1 MNTPSP
7 QIPLNKGYRDEFA
20 LDLGWTVSGNAST
33 GAWERA
39 VSEEIIFNNQP
50 ATPNEDF
57 VGDIGNKCYITG
69 ANNNGSLSADDVD
82 NGNTLLRSPVFNLT
96 SYIDPYINFKS
107 YFINVQGNS
116 TPNDSLIMRIS
127 NGTNTAV
134 LRFYNTTV
142 YGWRSDNFR
151 VADFV
156 TPTANMRFEVETADR
171 TPGHVLEAA
180 FDLFEVVDS
189 GATSIQS
196 FTTETEGIKVYPNP
210 FKSDFSVE
218 ILSNELIGQQL
229 QVFDLNG
236 RLLFSKEVNHTGV
249 HSIEINKIPSGFY
262 MLKIGSKAIKLIKD

>member
-1 MNTPSP
+1 
-7 QIPLNKGYRDEFA
+7 
-20 LDLGWTVSGNAST
+20 
-33 GAWERA
+33 
-39 VSEEIIFNNQP
+39 
-50 ATPNEDF
+50 
-57 VGDIGNKCYITG
+57 
-69 ANNNGSLSADDVD
+69 
-82 NGNTLLRSPVFNLT
+82 
-96 SYIDPYINFKS
+96 
-107 YFINVQGNS
+107 
-116 TPNDSLIMRIS
+116 MRIS

-189 GATSIQS
+189 GATSIQN

-236 RLLFSKEVNHTGV
+236 RLLFSKEVNHTGI
-249 HSIEINKIPSGFY
+249 HLIEINKIPSGFY